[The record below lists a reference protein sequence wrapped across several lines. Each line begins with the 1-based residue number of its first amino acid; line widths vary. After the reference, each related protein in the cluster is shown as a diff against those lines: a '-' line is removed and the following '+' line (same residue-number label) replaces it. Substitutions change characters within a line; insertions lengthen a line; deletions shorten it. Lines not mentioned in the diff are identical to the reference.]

1 MKSAIVTGAGGFI
14 GSHFTRYLHAK
25 GYHVIGIDIKYP
37 EFSPTRANKFVLA
50 DLTDTHLAFTY
61 IQHVDE
67 LYMFAADMGGVEYI
81 ESTHANIMRT
91 NTLINVNT
99 LEAAKKAGIPTM
111 FFPSTA
117 CVYPQSKQKSIQ
129 SKGLKETDVYPAD
142 PDSSYGWEKLF
153 AEQLCQAYTKDHG
166 MKIHIARLHN
176 VYGPEGTYEGG
187 REKSPAALCR
197 KVALADSVDT
207 VEVFGDGKQIRSYC
221 YIDDC
226 CEGIFRLTH
235 SKHLGPVN
243 IGSSRPISI
252 NDLALLIS
260 KIAQKKIAISH
271 NLTAPLGVRARSSD
285 NGLIKKL
292 LGWEPRIP
300 LEAGFRKTYQWIERQ
315 VQKEK

>member
-14 GSHFTRYLHAK
+14 GSHFTRYLHTK

-37 EFSPTRANKFVLA
+37 EFSPTHANKFILA
-50 DLTDTHLAFTY
+50 DLTDTRLAFTY
-61 IQHVDE
+61 IHHVDE

-117 CVYPQSKQKSIQ
+117 CVYPQSKQKSMHL
-129 SKGLKETDVYPAD
+129 KGLKETDVYPAD

-153 AEQLCQAYTKDHG
+153 AEQLCQAFIGDYN

-176 VYGPEGTYEGG
+176 IYGPEGTYEGG

-207 VEVFGDGKQIRSYC
+207 IEVFGDGKQIRSYC

-226 CEGIFRLTH
+226 CEGIFKLTH

-292 LGWEPRIP
+292 LGWEPQIP
-300 LEAGFRKTYQWIERQ
+300 LEVGFKKTYLWVEQQ
-315 VQKEK
+315 VQKGK